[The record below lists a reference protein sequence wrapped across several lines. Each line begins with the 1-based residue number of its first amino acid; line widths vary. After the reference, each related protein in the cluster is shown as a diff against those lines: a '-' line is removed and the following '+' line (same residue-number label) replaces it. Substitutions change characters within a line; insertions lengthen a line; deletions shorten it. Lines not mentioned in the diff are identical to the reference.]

1 MASVSSA
8 SGDRPASTR
17 SPTRGRASSASSQDF
32 HASDSRVRRLAAAC
46 PDVARHNAC
55 KRLGGAR
62 GVLAE
67 IEAHGREAEE
77 LHGVAHRAHE
87 IGGDRG
93 ELCLLQRVLQ
103 HAEIEDQL
111 VGIGVIGARLAS
123 AIALGAGDG
132 GVELAQHEGEILAI
146 GLAGIARADGDRVA
160 ARLQLAGELGA
171 EAFRHRRGALGDR
184 QIAGKLGDPRLVVPQ
199 ARRARS
205 A

>member
-1 MASVSSA
+1 MKSR
-8 SGDRPASTR
+8 RP
-17 SPTRGRASSASSQDF
+17 RGRAARASRHEAQHGERLLGLRRQAGKDAVA
-32 HASDSRVRRLAAAC
+32 HARLGKLGKQPGLPRLRLAGQGASPPLC

-77 LHGVAHRAHE
+77 LHGVAHRAHQ

-93 ELCLLQRVLQ
+93 ELCFLQRVLQ

-111 VGIGVIGARLAS
+111 VGIGVIGPRLAS

-132 GVELAQHEGEILAI
+132 GVELAQHDGEVLAI
-146 GLAGIARADGDRVA
+146 GLAGIARRDRARVA
-160 ARLQLAGELGA
+160 ARLQLAGKLGA
-171 EAFRHRRGALGDR
+171 EAFRHRRA
-184 QIAGKLGDPRLVVPQ
+184 
-199 ARRARS
+199 RAR
-205 A
+205 